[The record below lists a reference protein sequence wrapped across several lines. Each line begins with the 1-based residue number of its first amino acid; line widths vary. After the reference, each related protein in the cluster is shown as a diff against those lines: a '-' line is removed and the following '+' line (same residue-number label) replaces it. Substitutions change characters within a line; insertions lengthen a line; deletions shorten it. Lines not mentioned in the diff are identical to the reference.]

1 MASPPSGLNPQ
12 QVQEWA
18 DSLISNS
25 LKRGFN
31 PGDVGMGSQ
40 QDRDRWAQQ
49 LQGTSP
55 QPNTPAPTGNVP
67 NMSAYTP
74 GKAQPTQT
82 PSQGTPYGQLPTTGS
97 PATSYADAWNA
108 AMPKGGH
115 GVTFTPARSVIGAG
129 AGNMAYAQPS
139 QRPEGFVTQS
149 YDLQGNPVAQGQQAQ
164 QRDAFIAQILQTPRD
179 TPQYDFQGML
189 GKAGDMVKDGWQ
201 NPFNFNQQQPDGM
214 GTAQPTQTPSQGP
227 PPRPSAPQAGRLL
240 MGPTPEMEAA
250 EAARQRW
257 IAAGSP
263 GYTPERQR
271 LTWEQ
276 LNNLPAARA
285 RDASGSIGA
294 GLSST
299 PEYQEWMATERR
311 NAQAEQRAMSQW
323 SGSAP
328 SAGAPQGQPS
338 SPRVQGRPDNRMAI
352 QDLFTK
358 NNIQAPQGFMDQLIG
373 LLGGSAPQPQLPTPG
388 RPPAQGA
395 PESYY
400 PGFDPSWQDQY
411 GRPKPGLLGGSA
423 PEPKAPGSPPRMH
436 MGEPLPAAPDGYH
449 WDTNNNLKYNGK
461 YDPKEYYNDEGRVF
475 NGSIS
480 FTPEATA
487 EERRRGYE
495 DFARKSGYYK
505 RDETGGRIDSPS
517 APSIPRPGAAQST
530 QPQGLMMPYVPP
542 TVDGGRRP
550 PAPTPRPQ
558 AEPYVSPR
566 SSRGRESALPSR
578 GYVRGPMPGQ
588 MLSPQQVALQQLQ
601 ELGRRVSKGVATPAE
616 REQFKKSAGPSALKY
631 ASSKVPA
638 MGPGGGAMR

>member
-201 NPFNFNQQQPDGM
+201 NPFNFNQPLGQAVARSADMPPDLQEQLKPRTTQYRPGM
-214 GTAQPTQTPSQGP
+214 YEEFTNDDARNWLSFYERQNQPTGP
-227 PPRPSAPQAGRLL
+227 QSL
-240 MGPTPEMEAA
+240 
-250 EAARQRW
+250 
-257 IAAGSP
+257 P
-263 GYTPERQR
+263 G
-271 LTWEQ
+271 
-276 LNNLPAARA
+276 
-285 RDASGSIGA
+285 
-294 GLSST
+294 
-299 PEYQEWMATERR
+299 
-311 NAQAEQRAMSQW
+311 
-323 SGSAP
+323 
-328 SAGAPQGQPS
+328 GQPS
-338 SPRVQGRPDNRMAI
+338 SPGVQGRPDNRMAI

-358 NNIQAPQGFMDQLIG
+358 NNIQAPQGFMDQLIA
-373 LLGGSAPQPQLPTPG
+373 LLGGSAPPSQMPPVPG
-388 RPPAQGA
+388 GA
-395 PESYY
+395 PE
-400 PGFDPSWQDQY
+400 PN
-411 GRPKPGLLGGSA
+411 
-423 PEPKAPGSPPRMH
+423 APGSPPRMH

-550 PAPTPRPQ
+550 PAPTPQLDWGLQRPVGKRLLFRGDMGIPEEYIGTE
-558 AEPYVSPR
+558 AFERLMRDEAARPTPPYLPIYASVQSGQSAPPNLPQQTVSPPPVANPVTPPKQN
-566 SSRGRESALPSR
+566 GTP
-578 GYVRGPMPGQ
+578 YGQ
-588 MLSPQQVALQQLQ
+588 MTPPRVQPKPPPPRVLTDADVAAQ
-601 ELGRRVSKGVATPAE
+601 EEAIRRVKSQAWVSANPNNWFMNPYNQDSPLV
-616 REQFKKSAGPSALKY
+616 REVRSRNPTVNKSGN
-631 ASSKVPA
+631 
-638 MGPGGGAMR
+638 GGGGSSNKKFTRVNGQLKWT

>member
-12 QVQEWA
+12 QKQDWVN
-18 DSLISNS
+18 SFNSNA
-25 LKRGFN
+25 LKRGNN
-31 PGDVGMGSQ
+31 PGDYGMGTQ

-49 LQGTSP
+49 LQGQRQGTSP
-55 QPNTPAPTGNVP
+55 QPNTPAPTGNAP

-129 AGNMAYAQPS
+129 AGNMAYAQPG

-201 NPFNFNQQQPDGM
+201 NPFNFNQP
-214 GTAQPTQTPSQGP
+214 PTQTPSPVTQTPQGGRYTP
-227 PPRPSAPQAGRLL
+227 VELSGNESGGSYTPRMQNASRFISELKRANPNTWTDQQWADYDQAERDTGIADGGKYYRGQDGKVYYGGGLL
-240 MGPTPEMEAA
+240 PKEAA
-250 EAARQRW
+250 DRLEQSPISRDAQPNKFGHWEGTFQPA
-257 IAAGSP
+257 SP
-263 GYTPERQR
+263 G
-271 LTWEQ
+271 
-276 LNNLPAARA
+276 
-285 RDASGSIGA
+285 
-294 GLSST
+294 
-299 PEYQEWMATERR
+299 
-311 NAQAEQRAMSQW
+311 
-323 SGSAP
+323 
-328 SAGAPQGQPS
+328 GQPS

-358 NNIQAPQGFMDQLIG
+358 NNVQAPQGFMDQLIA
-373 LLGGSAPQPQLPTPG
+373 LLGGSAPPSQMPPVPG
-388 RPPAQGA
+388 GA
-395 PESYY
+395 PE
-400 PGFDPSWQDQY
+400 PN
-411 GRPKPGLLGGSA
+411 
-423 PEPKAPGSPPRMH
+423 APGSPPRMH